1 MQYKQSYVY
10 ILANKHNTVLYTGV
24 TRDLKRR
31 IYEHKQKFVKS
42 FTSKY
47 NVDKLVYYEV
57 FDDIY
62 NAITREKQIKGGSRK
77 KKIDMINSMNET
89 WKDLY
94 YEIWNPKWTI
104 LEQALS
110 RRCERPPGSEAISL
124 QSRMGLLRRPEFIT
138 IFVKENRD
146 LLATTLLIEY

>member
-62 NAITREKQIKGGSRK
+62 NAITGEKQIKAGSRQ
-77 KKIDMINSMNET
+77 KKIDLINSMNES

-94 YEIWNPKWTI
+94 DEI
-104 LEQALS
+104 
-110 RRCERPPGSEAISL
+110 
-124 QSRMGLLRRPEFIT
+124 
-138 IFVKENRD
+138 
-146 LLATTLLIEY
+146 